1 MILANY
7 SQINRNT
14 VAQLGNAFTNPFC
27 IFRPNSIHAYYCR
40 DESNTEAIRGNDKSA
55 FNNGY
60 GGGYAWHLSPKAGG
74 LGSCNEIAGTGTL
87 AAGLTRGINIA
98 SSLSG
103 SGSIGTPSLS
113 MVVQLAA
120 SLAGTGALTASLL
133 ASLNLSAGLSGSGS
147 LTGALNIL
155 AQLTAALT
163 GSGSVSANLKGKLS
177 LSADIYVNQSE
188 ASAEQIATAVWNAVA
203 EGSYT
208 YEEVMRI
215 LAAAAAGKTSNTGQT
230 FRDLSDTK
238 DRITGTV
245 SGGNRTAASYDV
257 S

>member
-7 SQINRNT
+7 SQINRNQ
-14 VAQLGNAFTNPFC
+14 VSHIGNAFTNPFKQFGPQ
-27 IFRPNSIHAYYCR
+27 IIHRYYCR
-40 DESNTEAIRGNDKSA
+40 DEAFTAAIQGNDKSA

-74 LGSCNEIAGTGTL
+74 LGSCNEIAGTGELT
-87 AAGLTRGINIA
+87 AGLTRGINIS

-120 SLAGTGALTASLL
+120 SLAGTGVLTASLL
-133 ASLNLSAGLSGSGS
+133 ASLNLAAGLSGSGS

-163 GSGSVSANLKGKLS
+163 GSGSVSANLKGTLS